1 MLEIIIR
8 AACFIGIIALGYT
21 LKKINFLK
29 QEDFT
34 VLSKIVIRITL
45 TATIVVS
52 FNGKVL
58 DLSMLLMAAFGL
70 GFGVLMMVLSAIL
83 ARKKGRK
90 EQAFAMVNSAGC
102 NIGNFALPFAQSF
115 LGPISVIA
123 VSLFDAGNGLIC
135 LGGSHSFASAWQD
148 ETKKFSVG
156 PLLKALVKSVPLMTY
171 ICMTIL
177 CLIHVQL
184 PGPIISYATIIA
196 NANAFLAMFMIGVG
210 FRLSGE
216 KSQLK
221 DILRILG
228 TRYVVGITLALVSWF
243 FLPVPAEWKQA
254 LVILFLA
261 PVPSAAPGYT
271 AEMKGNY
278 GLASA
283 INSFSILIS
292 ICLITLSL
300 VLMLG

>member
-1 MLEIIIR
+1 MIDILIR
-8 AACFIGIIALGYT
+8 AACFVGIIALGYT
-21 LKKINFLK
+21 LKKVNFLK

-34 VLSKIVIRITL
+34 VLSKIVIRVTL

-52 FNGKVL
+52 FSGKNL
-58 DLSMLLMAAFGL
+58 DLSMLLMAAFGT
-70 GFGVLMMVLSAIL
+70 GFGILMMILSAL
-83 ARKKGRK
+83 AAKKKGKK

-123 VSLFDAGNGLIC
+123 VSLFDAGNSLIC
-135 LGGSHSFASAWQD
+135 LGGSHSFASSWQD
-148 ETKKFSVG
+148 ESRKFSVG

-171 ICMTIL
+171 VTMTIL
-177 CLIHVQL
+177 TLCKITL
-184 PGPIISYATIIA
+184 PGPILQYAQIIS

-221 DILRILG
+221 DVARILG
-228 TRYVVGITLALVSWF
+228 LRYAVGIILALVSYF
-243 FLPVPAEWKQA
+243 FLSLPAEWKQA

-271 AEMKGNY
+271 AEMGGNY

-292 ICLITLSL
+292 IGLITLSL